1 MAYQYNMPGKRP
13 KYKNKKSEFDG
24 RKFDSNKELSRY
36 KTLKAMQEL
45 GIISDLQMQQ
55 TFVLTESGKRDPS
68 GKAIVPVKYVADF
81 MYVDNETGKTVVEDV
96 KGYRN
101 TADPAYRIF
110 VIKRKLMLQRY
121 GIQVKEV

>member
-36 KTLKAMQEL
+36 KTLKATQEL

-81 MYVDNETGKTVVEDV
+81 MYVDKETGKTVVEDV
-96 KGYRN
+96 KGYR
-101 TADPAYRIF
+101 DPASGAYRIF
-110 VIKRKLMLQRY
+110 KIKQKLMYDRF
-121 GIQVKEV
+121 GIWVREI

>member
-1 MAYQYNMPGKRP
+1 MAYQYKMPGKRP

-36 KTLKAMQEL
+36 KTLKAMQEI

-68 GKAIVPVKYVADF
+68 GKAIVPVKYVCDF

-96 KGYRN
+96 KGYR
-101 TADPAYRIF
+101 DPANGAYRIF
-110 VIKRKLMLQRY
+110 KIKQKLMYDRF
-121 GIQVKEV
+121 GIWVREI